1 MPAGRYKKGRST
13 GARKKPRS
21 GTGKIVKGGIK
32 AAIDAARKK
41 HKSKK
46 KK

>member
-1 MPAGRYKKGRST
+1 MAVGKYKKGRST
-13 GARKKPRS
+13 GARKTPRS
-21 GTGKIVKGGIK
+21 GTGKIVKGGIRAAIK
-32 AAIDAARKK
+32 AAAKK